1 LNRHRQC
8 THCKNIAADWE
19 KLAELWDG
27 HEVGLIAEVDCTG
40 EGRMICDEHGIR
52 STPTLGW
59 GDPTAN
65 RLTEYHHYDTDFK
78 TLDKYAT
85 ENLRRVCSPANIDL
99 CDDERK
105 SFIERFMNLSDEL
118 LDEMVESE
126 ESDIKKAEAEYDEAV
141 SRLQAEHA
149 KLQAEKEFK
158 LQEIRNTHLGLLKSV
173 KAHIEKLAAKDE
185 L

>member
-1 LNRHRQC
+1 VE
-8 THCKNIAADWE
+8 WE
-19 KLAELWDG
+19 KVAEAWDG
-27 HEVGLIAEVDCTG
+27 NEVGLIAEVDCTG
-40 EGRMICDEHGIR
+40 KGRIICDEHGIR

-59 GDPTAN
+59 GDPTSN
-65 RLTEYHHYDTDFK
+65 RLTQYTHYDIDSE
-78 TLDKYAT
+78 TLLKYAN
-85 ENLRRVCSPANIDL
+85 ENLRRVCSPANVDL

-105 SFIERFMNLSDEL
+105 SEIERFMNLSDEL
-118 LDEMVESE
+118 LDGMIESE
-126 ESDIKKAEAEYDEAV
+126 ESDIKEAEAEYDEAV

-158 LQEIRNTHLGLLKSV
+158 LQEIRDTHLGLLKSV